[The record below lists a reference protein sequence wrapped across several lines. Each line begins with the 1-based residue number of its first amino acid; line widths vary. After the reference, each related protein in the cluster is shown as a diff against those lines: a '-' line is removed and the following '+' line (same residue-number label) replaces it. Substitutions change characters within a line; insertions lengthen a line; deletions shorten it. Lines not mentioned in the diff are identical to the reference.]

1 MDSYAGHMVYADLT
15 TGKVRIVSTPPALKR
30 DYLGGRGFGIRL
42 LSDMVD
48 PKSDPFG
55 SGNILVFAAGPLTGT
70 GVPLGSRY
78 EVSTLSPLTGT
89 ATSANSGGVFGWK
102 MKSAGFD
109 AIIIT
114 GKSTKPVYLFLDN
127 GKAEIR
133 DAGTLWGKT
142 VSETTDAIVK
152 EHNDPKIRIAC
163 IGPAGE
169 RLVRFS
175 CIMNEK
181 TRAAGRGGCG
191 AVMGSKNLKAI
202 AARGDRKI
210 GVADEKKLAEVKE
223 QIKKK
228 IADNGIG
235 KALHT
240 YGTSV
245 LVNIVNESYV
255 HPTRNFQS
263 AHFPNADKISGE
275 EFTKSFLKRPKGCFA
290 CTIQCGRTHELDGVE
305 GEGPEYES
313 AWAFGSDCGIDDLTA
328 ITRAN
333 NLCNDY
339 GLDTISAGA
348 TIACLMEMT
357 QRGYVQDPIR
367 FGDVNGMVEMVKKIA
382 LREGM
387 GNELAEGSY
396 RFADKHGHP
405 ELSMSVKSQEL
416 PAYDP
421 RGIQGHGLAYATA
434 VRGGDHVY
442 AYLIAPELLG
452 SPEKLDPFLITG
464 KAAWVK
470 IFQDLT
476 SAIDASGMCLFTSF
490 ALNADDYAS
499 LISAATGMPCE
510 AADLLKSGE
519 RIWNLQ
525 KLYNIQAGFGRDND
539 TLPKRLL
546 DEPLQEGAPKGM
558 VWQREAMLDE
568 YYTLRGWDKEGTP
581 TDAKKGELG
590 LS

>member
-1 MDSYAGHMVYADLT
+1 MDAYAGHMVYADLT
-15 TGKVRIVSTPPALKR
+15 TGAIRIAPTPAILKK

-48 PKSDPFG
+48 PKTDPLG

-109 AIIIT
+109 AVIIS
-114 GKSTKPVYLFLDN
+114 GKAEKPVYLFLDN
-127 GKAEIR
+127 GKAEFR
-133 DAGTLWGKT
+133 DAGSLWGKT
-142 VSETTDAIVK
+142 VPETTDALAK
-152 EHNDPKIRIAC
+152 ELGDPAVRVAC

-169 RLVRFS
+169 RLVRVA

-202 AARGDRKI
+202 VARGDRKI
-210 GVADEKKLAEVKE
+210 TVANEKMFDGVKE
-223 QIKKK
+223 RIRLK
-228 IADNGIG
+228 IANNGIE
-235 KALHT
+235 KALNA
-240 YGTSV
+240 YGTGV
-245 LVNIVNESYV
+245 LVNIINESYV
-255 HPTRNFQS
+255 HPTHNFQS
-263 AHFPNADKISGE
+263 AHFPAANKISGE
-275 EFTKSFLKRPKGCFA
+275 EIAKTLLKRPKGCYA
-290 CTIQCGRTHELDGVE
+290 CTVQCGRSHEIDGVA
-305 GEGPEYES
+305 GEGPEYETI
-313 AWAFGSDCGIDDLTA
+313 WAFGSDCGVDDLVA

-348 TIACLMEMT
+348 TIACLMEMAEKGFV
-357 QRGYVQDPIR
+357 RDPIR
-367 FGDVNGMVEMVKKIA
+367 FGDAPGMLAMVRKIA
-382 LREGM
+382 LRDGI

-396 RFADKHGHP
+396 RFSERYGHP
-405 ELSMSVKSQEL
+405 EVSMSVKKQEL

-421 RGIQGHGLAYATA
+421 RGIQGHGLSYATS

-442 AYLIAPELLG
+442 AYLIAPEVLG
-452 SPEKLDPFLITG
+452 SPEKLDPFITGG

-470 IFQDLT
+470 VFQDLT
-476 SAIDASGMCLFTSF
+476 AAIDASGMCLFTSF
-490 ALNADDYAS
+490 ALDANDYAD
-499 LISAATGMPCE
+499 LVSAATGMPCD
-510 AADLLKSGE
+510 AAGLLKVGE

-525 KLYNIQAGFGRDND
+525 KIYNIRAGFGRRDD
-539 TLPKRLL
+539 TLPDRLL
-546 DEPLQEGAPKGM
+546 NEPLQEGAPKGM
-558 VWQREAMLDE
+558 VWQRDALLDE
-568 YYTLRGWDKEGTP
+568 YYTLRGWDKEGIP
-581 TDAKKGELG
+581 TAAKKGELR

>member
-1 MDSYAGHMVYADLT
+1 MDSYAGHIVYADLT
-15 TGKVRIVSTPPALKR
+15 TGKVRIEPTSTDLKR
-30 DYLGGRGFGIRL
+30 DYMCGRGFGIRL

-109 AIIIT
+109 AIVIT
-114 GKSTKPVYLFLDN
+114 GKSTKPVYVFLDN

-133 DAGTLWGKT
+133 DAGHLWGKT
-142 VSETTDAIVK
+142 VPETTDAIVT
-152 EHNDPKIRIAC
+152 ELNDPQIRVAC

-169 RLVRFS
+169 RLVRFA

-202 AARGDRKI
+202 AARGNQKI
-210 GVADEKKLAEVKE
+210 GVADEKKVAEIKV

-228 IADNGIG
+228 IADNGIAKG
-235 KALHT
+235 LHT

-263 AHFPNADKISGE
+263 AHFPTAEKISGE
-275 EFTKSFLKRPKGCFA
+275 EFTKNFLKRPKGCFA
-290 CTIQCGRTHELDGVE
+290 CTIQCGRAHELDGVE

-396 RFADKHGHP
+396 RFADKYGHP

-442 AYLIAPELLG
+442 AYLIAPEVLG
-452 SPEKLDPFLITG
+452 SPEKLDPFVTAG

-476 SAIDASGMCLFTSF
+476 AAIDASGMCLFTSF

-499 LISAATGMPCE
+499 LISASTGISCD
-510 AADLLKSGE
+510 AADLLKVGE

-525 KLYNIQAGFGRDND
+525 KLYNIQAGFGRDDD

-546 DEPLQEGAPKGM
+546 NEPLQEGAPKGM

-581 TDAKKGELG
+581 TDAKKRELG
-590 LS
+590 LF